1 VKRVRTPADVS
12 QELLV
17 DPRRF
22 RLFLAA
28 LLVGGL
34 TLIGATF
41 QAGLSTLHNTA
52 EADLLEELDAKTLLL
67 EEQLAR
73 SLDSVAARVAAAD
86 APISGQDKLPNAEEL
101 RALLADDR
109 MVRSLSLID
118 SVGRIKAS
126 SNPDN
131 IGTQVPLRLMPE
143 PLRAGLG
150 GLQFGALVAGRD
162 LVDAARTVTTSSA
175 GPLGAPAVAPSS
187 GVEAP
192 REAREPTLWIASA
205 PSNHLAAGTRWVMA
219 LNPDVLSNLW
229 VRVAREREIQIGVFD
244 FRGTC
249 LLSHPK
255 PVDCTPEW
263 GLALSQRAQN
273 QAIGLFNPRESA
285 SLRVS
290 YRASAQHPLI
300 LAVWADQRV
309 VLAGVTPGRQVLA
322 TMALLSVASLLVL
335 LGLLWRWYRRY
346 VASAVDGLNRSRA
359 VDAHL
364 LTSIWTADGE
374 LIDCNEALVRVSGYS
389 REELIGSRHTVF
401 KSDVHEADFYQ
412 QLRHTLEQGAPWAG
426 TLCLSKKDGS
436 LYWVNATIQPYLNA
450 SARLTNYIALFTDI
464 TESKALLDRL
474 ALEQHLRE
482 ELRLENENLSVEA
495 VTDPLTQ
502 LPNRRALDNGFAAL
516 RRAPHGPDDTI
527 SLLLLDLDHFKSI
540 NDTHGH
546 LAGDVV
552 LKEMAQRWT
561 HIVRSSDLIVRMG
574 GEEFCV
580 VLPHTNAE
588 QAMRVAQKMRR
599 ACCDTPVAVDLPGQ
613 RLSLEVTVSIGVCS
627 HPMVSQVALS
637 QLIHDADDA
646 LYAAKR
652 RGRNQCVA
660 WQPGLL
666 AAA

>member
-1 VKRVRTPADVS
+1 MRTPADVS

-41 QAGLSTLHNTA
+41 QAGLSTLYNTA

-73 SLDSVAARVAAAD
+73 SLDSVAARVTAAD
-86 APISGQDKLPNAEEL
+86 APINGQDKLPTAEEL
-101 RALLADDR
+101 RTLVIDDR

-118 SVGRIKAS
+118 SVGRIKTS

-131 IGTQVPLRLMPE
+131 IGIQVPLRLMPE

-162 LVDAARTVTTSSA
+162 LVDAARTVSTYGA
-175 GPLGAPAVAPSS
+175 GPLAAPASASS
-187 GVEAP
+187 TVEAP

-205 PSNHLAAGTRWVMA
+205 PSNHLASGTRWVMA

-229 VRVAREREIQIGVFD
+229 ARVAREREIQIGVFD

-263 GLALSQRAQN
+263 GQALSQRAQN

-285 SLRVS
+285 GLRVS

-309 VLAGVTPGRQVLA
+309 LLAGVTPGRKVLA
-322 TMALLSVASLLVL
+322 TMALLSVASLML
-335 LGLLWRWYRRY
+335 LLALLWRWYRRY

-364 LTSIWTADGE
+364 LTSIWTAEGE

-389 REELIGSRHTVF
+389 REELIGSRHTLF

-412 QLRHTLEQGAPWAG
+412 QLRHTLERGEPWAG
-426 TLCLSKKDGS
+426 TLCLSKKDAS

-450 SARLTNYIALFTDI
+450 SARLTNFIALFTDI

-474 ALEQHLRE
+474 ALEQHLRD
-482 ELRLENENLSVEA
+482 ELRRENENLSVEA

-502 LPNRRALDNGFAAL
+502 LPNRRALDNGFVAL
-516 RRAPHGPDDTI
+516 RRAPHGPDDAI
-527 SLLLLDLDHFKSI
+527 SLMLLDLDHFKSI

-546 LAGDVV
+546 LAGDAV
-552 LKEMAQRWT
+552 LREMAQRWT
-561 HIVRSSDLIVRMG
+561 HLVRASDLIVRMG

-580 VLPHTNAE
+580 VLPHTHAE
-588 QAMRVAQKMRR
+588 QAMLVAQKMRR
-599 ACCDTPVAVDLPGQ
+599 ACCDTPVPVELPGQ
-613 RLSLEVTVSIGVCS
+613 RLSLDVTVSIGVCS
-627 HPMVSQVALS
+627 YPMVSQVALS
-637 QLIHDADDA
+637 QMIHDADDA